1 MKLWKKILLITL
13 GVIILTQM
21 PFCYNR
27 CNVSNLSTKISALE
41 TQKTALENPNYKDYK
56 GIIHAHTSLG
66 GHSTGNFDELIEGAE
81 KNTLDFV
88 VMTEHTSPLYDTSH
102 LTLNGVYKGVLF
114 VGGNEL
120 DTANSDRFLLIP
132 GSPDAPKMNAVETY
146 DVLKKFHAE
155 NKIAFITYPEKF
167 KTWDSDFDGIE
178 VYSLHTN
185 AKQMNIFTGIFDAI
199 WSFSSYPKETFATYF
214 KRPDENLQKFDQ
226 IALKRKITLFA
237 GNDSHSN
244 IGFHILGDD
253 AGNKLINFKFDR
265 YEMSFGLVRTHV
277 LLEKDKELTRENLVE
292 ALKQGKTFIGFDV
305 LSDTS
310 GFMFS
315 AENGVETRIM
325 GGEIS
330 LGENP
335 VSLKAVAPQT
345 ARFVFFKNGEKVSE
359 SEQNTQANLQIKE
372 KGTYRVEV
380 YLDSLGSPFNETP
393 WIISNP
399 IYVN

>member
-1 MKLWKKILLITL
+1 MKFSKRFIPKVESLLLHI
-13 GVIILTQM
+13 
-21 PFCYNR
+21 PDKF
-27 CNVSNLSTKISALE
+27 
-41 TQKTALENPNYKDYK
+41 
-56 GIIHAHTSLG
+56 
-66 GHSTGNFDELIEGAE
+66 
-81 KNTLDFV
+81 
-88 VMTEHTSPLYDTSH
+88 
-102 LTLNGVYKGVLF
+102 
-114 VGGNEL
+114 
-120 DTANSDRFLLIP
+120 NSW
-132 GSPDAPKMNAVETY
+132 GSE
-146 DVLKKFHAE
+146 
-155 NKIAFITYPEKF
+155 
-167 KTWDSDFDGIE
+167 FDGIE

-185 AKQMNIFTGIFDAI
+185 AKQMNIFTGIFDAV
-199 WSFSSYPKETFATYF
+199 WSYSSYPKETFATYF
-214 KRPDENLQKFDQ
+214 ERPGETLQKFDQ
-226 IALKRKITLFA
+226 VSLKRKITLFA

-325 GGEIS
+325 GDEIS

-335 VSLKAVAPQT
+335 INLKAVAPQT
-345 ARFVFFKNGEKVSE
+345 ARFVFFKNGEKLSE